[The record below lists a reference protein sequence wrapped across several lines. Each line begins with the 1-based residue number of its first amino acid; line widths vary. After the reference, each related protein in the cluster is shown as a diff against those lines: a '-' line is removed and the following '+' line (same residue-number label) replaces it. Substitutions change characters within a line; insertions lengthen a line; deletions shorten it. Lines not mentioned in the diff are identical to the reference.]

1 MKSPAVSRSPRSR
14 PNSSARS
21 GSEYSPIPNSAA
33 IRSRVAARTAS
44 RPRSVISASRPRP
57 SSGFG
62 RRITMPCASSRS
74 IVFVTLV
81 GCTMSRSPMTRS
93 GSEPARLNDS
103 STSASYLANV
113 SPYGRRI
120 ASSSPSRICWA
131 RMIEAT
137 AAIAEDGPNLCS
149 QIRAARSMG
158 SKGNSSAFRTP
169 DTLRTSSKGTEQGA
183 AGGRASFTNRQ
194 SPVNCARI
202 ITSWCFIAVLE
213 PPCHPGHGC

>member
-1 MKSPAVSRSPRSR
+1 
-14 PNSSARS
+14 
-21 GSEYSPIPNSAA
+21 
-33 IRSRVAARTAS
+33 
-44 RPRSVISASRPRP
+44 
-57 SSGFG
+57 
-62 RRITMPCASSRS
+62 MPCASSRS

-93 GSEPARLNDS
+93 GSAPARLNDS

-120 ASSSPSRICWA
+120 VSSSPSRICWA
-131 RMIEAT
+131 RMIEVT

-169 DTLRTSSKGTEQGA
+169 DTLRTISKGMAQGA
-183 AGGRASFTNRQ
+183 AREGTSFTNPQ
-194 SPVNCARI
+194 FLVNC
-202 ITSWCFIAVLE
+202 
-213 PPCHPGHGC
+213 PPIMTF